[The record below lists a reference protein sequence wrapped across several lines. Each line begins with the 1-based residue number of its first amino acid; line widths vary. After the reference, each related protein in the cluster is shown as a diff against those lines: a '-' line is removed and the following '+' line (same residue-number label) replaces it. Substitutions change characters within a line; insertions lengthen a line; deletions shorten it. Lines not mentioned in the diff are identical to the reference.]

1 MDNRIS
7 LLQSI
12 IKIFGV
18 EPRLCE
24 NRSLFKMSSKPRF
37 QRSPLNRNEQ
47 MGKGI
52 RFQNPLYSLTTPK
65 PQRTLQHSPHPSTPF
80 PPLLPI
86 STQISLTNPHQ
97 SPPIPTYSKHPSNH
111 KPTHNCATPPPR
123 SQHRGTTR
131 FRRAGRCGAAVCW
144 RTSRTSRI
152 SCIRRTRSIRRGRV
166 CISVVMT

>member
-52 RFQNPLYSLTTPK
+52 RFQNPLDSLITPK
-65 PQRTLQHSPHPSTPF
+65 HQRSLQHSPHLTTSFPS
-80 PPLLPI
+80 PPKYPLPI
-86 STQISLTNPHQ
+86 PTNPHQ
-97 SPPIPTYSKHPSNH
+97 SPPIQSTQATTNPPTTAPLHLHVPNI
-111 KPTHNCATPPPR
+111 TVPPD
-123 SQHRGTTR
+123 
-131 FRRAGRCGAAVCW
+131 FVALADAALPFV
-144 RTSRTSRI
+144 
-152 SCIRRTRSIRRGRV
+152 GV
-166 CISVVMT
+166 PAVPVVSVVFEEPGAFGEGVFVSLLL